1 MQTSMARQRF
11 IACVDVDYRARG
23 AFAAGLWFRGWSAN
37 QSEREEIAFIPEV
50 AEYEPGAFY
59 KRELPCLMAVLRQG
73 PKADIVLIDGYVWLG
88 ENRPGLGAHL
98 FEALGR
104 QVAVVGIAKTKF
116 ASANAMSIL
125 RGESKNALAITA
137 AGWTQLKRPK
147 GWLPCMAT
155 TGFRHCSKPWTTK
168 PELRITVKVLIRLR
182 LQR

>member
-1 MQTSMARQRF
+1 MMQTWKTREPF
-11 IACVDVDYRARG
+11 IACVDVDYRDRG

-37 QSEREEIAFIPEV
+37 QSEREEVAFIPAV

-59 KRELPCLMAVLRQG
+59 KRELPCLMAVLSQG
-73 PKADIVLIDGYVWLG
+73 PLADIVLIDGYVWLG
-88 ENRPGLGAHL
+88 DNKPGLGAHL

-137 AGWTQLKRPK
+137 AGIGPAEAAKGVVAMHGDHRLPTLLKAVDQKARTANN
-147 GWLPCMAT
+147 G
-155 TGFRHCSKPWTTK
+155 
-168 PELRITVKVLIRLR
+168 
-182 LQR
+182 